1 MDVLTDVLKVL
12 RLTSR
17 LYSRSELRAPWG
29 IEMPPAR
36 RMAFHVVDR
45 GGAWLRREGEG
56 DLTALA
62 AGDLVVL
69 PHGGGHQLVDHPSTL
84 TQPLIELS
92 ANSSGCPR
100 LQLGGSGPATS
111 LVCGYFQLEEEGG
124 WEDHPLVPL
133 LPGMIHVKGE
143 DGRKVPWLEATLRF
157 LADEAG
163 SGRPGTDAVVH
174 SLTAILFVQVLR
186 AWLEHDGIAP
196 GWLGALRDPQMGR
209 ALTLLHTNPER
220 GWTTATLAA
229 GVNMSRSAFAAR
241 FTALVGE
248 PPLTYLTR
256 WRMRLAAGL
265 LREDVPL
272 TEVAERV
279 GYESE
284 AAFSVAF
291 KRERGVPP
299 GQYRRSLPPS
309 ATRKEMTERLNSSN
323 S

>member
-1 MDVLTDVLKVL
+1 MDVLTGVL
-12 RLTSR
+12 RMLHLTSQ
-17 LYSRSELRAPWG
+17 LYCRSELRAPWG
-29 IEMPPAR
+29 LNMPPSR

-45 GGAWLRREGEG
+45 GGAWLRHEGEG
-56 DLTALA
+56 ELTALA

-84 TQPLIELS
+84 AQPLLELS
-92 ANSSGCPR
+92 TDGSSCPR
-100 LQLGGSGPATS
+100 LQLGGSGPATT
-111 LVCGYFQLEEEGG
+111 LVCGYFYLEEEGG
-124 WEDHPLVPL
+124 WEDQPLVSL
-133 LPGMIHVKGE
+133 LPSLIHIKGE
-143 DGRKVPWLEATLRF
+143 DGRKLPWLEATLRF

-163 SGRPGTDAVVH
+163 SGRPGTDAVVQR
-174 SLTAILFVQVLR
+174 LTDVLFVQVLR
-186 AWLEHDGIAP
+186 AWLERDGTPP
-196 GWLGALRDPQMGR
+196 GWLGALRDPQLGR
-209 ALTLLHTNPER
+209 ALALLHTNPEQ

-229 GVNMSRSAFAAR
+229 EVNMSRSAFAAR

-265 LREDVPL
+265 LSEDVSL

-291 KRERGVPP
+291 KRERGVSP
-299 GQYRRSLPPS
+299 GRYRRLQQATS
-309 ATRKEMTERLNSSN
+309 AQEEMTEQLNSSN
-323 S
+323 